1 MGGES
6 NMNLSH
12 IIVIL
17 LLICTVSAVVV
28 MLMSRRKQRRTLV
41 TLNRMIDAAISGTF
55 TENTYDESLLSS
67 VEARFAQYLRG
78 METASKKL
86 AKDKDKI
93 KELISDI
100 SHQTKTPISNIMLY
114 SQLLSEQTLS
124 PECEACVNTLNKQ
137 ALKLN
142 FLIDSLVK
150 TSRLE
155 TDIFTLHPTINEIIP
170 MLKDICKQVEHKALE
185 KEIKLV
191 ISPTK
196 ECAYFDYKWTSEA
209 ILNILDNAIKYSSS
223 GTSILIR
230 VISYELFC
238 RIDIEDNGIGI
249 AVEEQSKIFKRF
261 YRSPNVS
268 TMEGV
273 GIGLYL
279 SRQIISKE
287 GGYIKLSS
295 VIGKGS
301 TFSTFLLKQ
310 KPN

>member
-6 NMNLSH
+6 NMSTSH
-12 IIVIL
+12 MILIL
-17 LLICTVSAVVV
+17 LLICTVSAVIV
-28 MLMSRRKQRRTLV
+28 MLISRRKQRRTLE
-41 TLNRMIDAAISGTF
+41 TLNRMIDTAISGTF

-67 VEARFAQYLRG
+67 VEARFAHYLRG
-78 METASKKL
+78 METASKEL

-100 SHQTKTPISNIMLY
+100 SHQTKTPIANIMLY

-124 PECEACVNTLNKQ
+124 PECESCVSTLNKQ
-137 ALKLN
+137 ALKLS

-155 TDIFTLHPTINEIIP
+155 TDIFTLHPTINEIMP
-170 MLKDICKQVEHKALE
+170 MLIDTCKQVENKALE
-185 KEIKLV
+185 KEIEL
-191 ISPTK
+191 IITPSK
-196 ECAYFDYKWTSEA
+196 ETAYFDYKWTSEA
-209 ILNILDNAIKYSSS
+209 ILNILDNSIKYSPQ

-230 VISYELFC
+230 VVSYELFC

-249 AVEEQSKIFKRF
+249 AEEEHAKIFSRF

-279 SRQIISKE
+279 SRQIIGKE

-295 VIGKGS
+295 ETGKGS